1 MIYVTGGGGYVSP
14 EIVRGL
20 VAAGQRVRV
29 LVANPEESK
38 GVEGPGIE
46 VVVGDR
52 RQPATFA
59 HTLEGIVT
67 ALLLTRNAQDLVEMD
82 AMFSQAAKAAGVGR
96 VVKISAFGAN
106 ANAEPGAKRVHGLS
120 EEAVKQAGVKWTF
133 LRPQFFMQNMLWFVN
148 EVKTRGTIS
157 LPMKTG
163 RVGMVDFRDLAAV
176 AVKCLTDDAHAG
188 QVYNL
193 SGPELI
199 SIYDIADQLSRAVGT
214 PIKYN
219 DLPPEEFKQLLMSMG
234 RPLWHAEDMTV
245 SYTKM
250 SLGASAVLTE
260 DVQRVLGCLAT
271 PFAQVARDYAHLFR
285 ANP

>member
-1 MIYVTGGGGYVSP
+1 MIYVTGGGGFVSR

-20 VAAGQRVRV
+20 VDAGQRVRV

-38 GVEGPGIE
+38 GIEGPGIE

-59 HTLEGIVT
+59 HTLKGIAT

-82 AMFSQAAKAAGVGR
+82 AKFSQAAKAAGVGR
-96 VVKISAFGAN
+96 VVKISAFGAD
-106 ANAEPGAKRVHGLS
+106 ANAEKGAKRVHGQS
-120 EEAVKQAGVKWTF
+120 EEAVRQAGLNWTF
-133 LRPQFFMQNMLWFVN
+133 LRPQFFMQNMLWFVD
-148 EVKTRGTIS
+148 EVKTKGTIS

-163 RVGMVDFRDLAAV
+163 RVGMIDYRDIAAV
-176 AVKCLTDDAHAG
+176 AVKCLTDDAHDG
-188 QVYNL
+188 QVYQL
-193 SGPELI
+193 SGPELL
-199 SIYDIADQLSRAVGT
+199 SIYDIADKLSRAVGV

-234 RPLWHAEDMTV
+234 RPLWHAEDMTL

-250 SLGASAVLTE
+250 SLGASAVLTG
-260 DVQRVLGCLAT
+260 DVKRVVGRAAT
-271 PFAQVARDYAHLFR
+271 PFDQVAQDYVHLFR
-285 ANP
+285 A

>member
-1 MIYVTGGGGYVSP
+1 MIYVTGGGGFVSP

-20 VAAGQRVRV
+20 VAAGERVRV
-29 LVANPEESK
+29 LVANQEESK
-38 GVEGPGIE
+38 AIEGPGIE

-59 HTLEGIVT
+59 HTLEGIAT

-82 AMFSQAAKAAGVGR
+82 AKFSQAAKAAGVRR

-106 ANAEPGAKRVHGLS
+106 ANAEKGAKRVHGLS
-120 EEAVKQAGVKWTF
+120 EEAVRQAGLKWTF
-133 LRPQFFMQNMLWFVN
+133 LRPQFFMQNMLWFID
-148 EVKTRGTIS
+148 EVKTKGTIS
-157 LPMKTG
+157 LPMKNG
-163 RVGMVDFRDLAAV
+163 RVGMIDYRDLAAV
-176 AVKCLTDDAHAG
+176 AVKCLTDAAHEG
-188 QVYNL
+188 QVYQL
-193 SGPELI
+193 SGPELLLI
-199 SIYDIADQLSRAVGT
+199 HDIADKLSRAVGV

-219 DLPPEEFKQLLMSMG
+219 DMPPEEFKQLLMSMG

-260 DVQRVLGCLAT
+260 DVKHVLGRGAT
-271 PFAQVARDYAHLFR
+271 PFDRVARDYAHLFR
-285 ANP
+285 A

>member
-1 MIYVTGGGGYVSP
+1 MIYVTGGGGFVSR

-20 VAAGQRVRV
+20 TAAGQQVRV
-29 LVANPEESK
+29 LVANADECK
-38 GVEGPGIE
+38 GLEGPGID

-59 HTLEGIVT
+59 HTLEGVTT

-82 AMFSQAAKAAGVGR
+82 ATFSQAAKAAGVNR

-106 ANAEPGAKRVHGLS
+106 PDAEKGAKRVHGQS
-120 EEAVKQAGVKWTF
+120 EEAVKQAGLKWTF
-133 LRPQFFMQNMLWFVN
+133 LRPQFFMQNMLWFID
-148 EVKTRGTIS
+148 EVKTKGTIS
-157 LPMKTG
+157 LPMKAG
-163 RVGMVDFRDLAAV
+163 QVGMIDYRDIAAV
-176 AVKCLTDDAHAG
+176 AVKCLIDESREG
-188 QVYNL
+188 QVYQL

-199 SIYDIADQLSRAVGT
+199 SIYDIAETLSRAVGV

-219 DLPPEEFKQLLMSMG
+219 DLPPEEFKQLLMAMG

-250 SLGASAVLTE
+250 SMGASAFLTG
-260 DVQRVLGCLAT
+260 DVQRVLGRAAT
-271 PFAQVARDYAHLFR
+271 PFERVAKDYAHLFKR
-285 ANP
+285 